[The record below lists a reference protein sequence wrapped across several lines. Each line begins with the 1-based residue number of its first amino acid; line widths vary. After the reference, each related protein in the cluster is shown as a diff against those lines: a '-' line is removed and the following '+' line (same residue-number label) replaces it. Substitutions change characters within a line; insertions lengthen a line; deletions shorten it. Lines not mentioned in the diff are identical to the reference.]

1 MQWVVINLICK
12 MQTEYLWRNMNIRY
26 HLQVLGV
33 DGRITLKTY
42 LKETVANREDVEW
55 INLTQDRDK

>member
-1 MQWVVINLICK
+1 

-42 LKETVANREDVEW
+42 LKETVANREDVE
-55 INLTQDRDK
+55 

>member
-1 MQWVVINLICK
+1 
-12 MQTEYLWRNMNIRY
+12 MNIRY

-42 LKETVANREDVEW
+42 LKETVANREDVE
-55 INLTQDRDK
+55 